1 MILYINYLLE
11 VDTESSFEV
20 DNVRNL
26 DTGRLVDSLA
36 VVDEGADNWDFEV
49 LEDSRSLDEAV
60 VVPVKAHLVEVEQEH
75 L

>member
-1 MILYINYLLE
+1 M
-11 VDTESSFEV
+11 DTESSFEV